1 MTVAE
6 NIKKYL
12 DSNGIKQNVIAEK
25 AGMRA
30 DSFCSALNGK
40 RKISVDEYVKICTA
54 LSKPIGTF
62 IDTLE
67 Q

>member
-12 DSNGIKQNVIAEK
+12 ESNGIKQSVIAKK

-40 RKISVDEYVKICTA
+40 RKVTVDEYVKICTA
-54 LSKPIGTF
+54 LCEPIGAF